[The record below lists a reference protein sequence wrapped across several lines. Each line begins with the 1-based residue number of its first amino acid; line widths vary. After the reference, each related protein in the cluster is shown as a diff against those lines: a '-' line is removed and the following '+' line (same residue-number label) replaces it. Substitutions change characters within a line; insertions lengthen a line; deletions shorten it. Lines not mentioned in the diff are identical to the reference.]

1 MSISRGTNYF
11 TRELIIEIK
20 KTMEYQ
26 KVFLREDYTIKIRC
40 PYCMREK
47 IVPFEKLPGKLKLKV
62 RCKCTRKFG
71 VQIEMRK
78 KYRKEV
84 DLTGIFLKTHYDH
97 DDKWRRTLSE
107 SQLSGIKPMNC
118 KVSNLSL
125 QGIGLII
132 PENVKIAED
141 DHLIIKFTLD
151 NSASTQVE
159 KEAIVKSVIDNRVGC
174 QFIDDGNI
182 DPDLGFYFL

>member
-1 MSISRGTNYF
+1 MD
-11 TRELIIEIK
+11 
-20 KTMEYQ
+20 YQ
-26 KVFLREDYTIKIRC
+26 KVFLGEDYTVRIRC
-40 PYCMREK
+40 PYCMHER
-47 IVPFEKLPGKLKLKV
+47 ILPFEKLPRKLKFKV
-62 RCKCTRKFG
+62 RCKCTGKFG

-118 KVSNLSL
+118 KVRDLSL
-125 QGIGLII
+125 RGIGLEI
-132 PENVKIAED
+132 PENVKIEQE
-141 DHLIIKFTLD
+141 DHLVIKFTLD

-159 KEAIVKSVIDNRVGC
+159 KEAIVKSVIDNRIGC
-174 QFIDDGNI
+174 EFKDDGNI